1 MIPRVG
7 VSHVAVTGAAGHLGG
22 AVVRALIEAGA
33 NVRALVHHDRRALE
47 GLSVEL
53 HEGDIQDPDAVARL
67 VARCDRVI
75 HLAAVI
81 SLEPRAEPLMKAIN
95 VDAVQVVVDACLAAG
110 VARLVHAS
118 SIHAFAAH
126 PAAEPVDE
134 SRGPAEP
141 NAPAYD
147 RSKAAG
153 EVIVRDAVARGLD
166 AVIVNP
172 TAIVGPYD
180 FRPSPMGEVML
191 DLYHR
196 RMPGLVAGGF
206 DWVDVRDVATGVLAA
221 AERGVR
227 GTNYLLSGTWHA
239 VVDLADRIAALTG
252 VPRPRFVSP
261 MWLARAAAPFAAGWA
276 RLRKKRALFTPTSLV
291 ALRNHQR
298 VSSERARRELGH
310 TARPLD
316 ATLRDTFAWFE
327 ANGMLSP
334 RRAGLLPPTTAS

>member
-1 MIPRVG
+1 MSR
-7 VSHVAVTGAAGHLGG
+7 VAVTGAAGHLGG
-22 AVVRALIEAGA
+22 AVVRALIDAGA
-33 NVRALVHHDRRALE
+33 SVRALVHHDRRALE
-47 GLSVEL
+47 GLAFEL
-53 HEGDIQDPDAVARL
+53 HEGELQDPETVARL
-67 VARCDRVI
+67 VAGCDRVI

-81 SLEPRAEPLMKAIN
+81 SLQPRDEPVMKAIN
-95 VDAVQVVVDACLAAG
+95 VDAVQIVVDACLAAG
-110 VARLVHAS
+110 VSRLVHAS
-118 SIHAFAAH
+118 SIHAYAAR
-126 PAAEPVDE
+126 PVDEPIDE

-153 EVIVRDAVARGLD
+153 EVIVRDAVTRGLD
-166 AVIVNP
+166 AVIINP

-206 DWVDVRDVATGVLAA
+206 DWVDVRDVATSVLAA
-221 AERGVR
+221 ADRGTR
-227 GTNYLLSGTWHA
+227 GTNYLLSGTWHS

-252 VPRPRFVSP
+252 VRRPRFVSP
-261 MWLARAAAPFAAGWA
+261 MWLARGAAPFAAGWA

-316 ATLRDTFAWFE
+316 ATLRDTFAWFGDH
-327 ANGMLSP
+327 GMLEP
-334 RRAGLLPPTTAS
+334 R